1 VDLAAV
7 RRPGRA
13 PQVASPKNHSPGLE
27 ELGDLDLS
35 YTPPLS
41 SPWDPVQMAAH
52 HWAIAVDLEKD
63 GDNMQKVIFA
73 CVHNAGRSQMSAA
86 FFNQF
91 ADPKRA
97 LAISAGT
104 QPAEHVHPVVAE
116 AMLEVGIDL
125 RNAKPQKLTPE
136 LAQGAAMLITMGCG
150 DDCPYVPGLRR
161 DDWPLPDPKG
171 QGIAA
176 VRQTREEIRARV
188 LELLSRE
195 SLSRDGAPA

>member
-1 VDLAAV
+1 MRSHYNVPQQPLGSGADGLA
-7 RRPGRA
+7 P
-13 PQVASPKNHSPGLE
+13 
-27 ELGDLDLS
+27 LGNCRWFR
-35 YTPPLS
+35 T
-41 SPWDPVQMAAH
+41 
-52 HWAIAVDLEKD
+52 D
-63 GDNMQKVIFA
+63 GDTMQKVIFA

-104 QPAEHVHPVVAE
+104 QPAEHVHPVVVE

-136 LAQGAAMLITMGCG
+136 LARDAEMLITMGCG

-161 DDWPLPDPKG
+161 DDWPLPDPKD
-171 QGIAA
+171 QKIDS
-176 VRQTREEIRARV
+176 VRQTREEIRGRV
-188 LELLSRE
+188 LGLLSRE
-195 SLSRDGAPA
+195 RFGRDASQKRL